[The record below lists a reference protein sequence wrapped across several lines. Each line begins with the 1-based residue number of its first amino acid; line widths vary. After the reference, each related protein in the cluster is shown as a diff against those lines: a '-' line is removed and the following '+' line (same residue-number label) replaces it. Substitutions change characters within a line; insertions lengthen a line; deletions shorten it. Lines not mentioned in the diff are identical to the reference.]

1 MNRFL
6 FFSSIAL
13 FILAIVLAILLVS
26 YRQKYKKYREIAR
39 KAKSESVEVAVPGLD
54 VLTKQIRKECG
65 EASPVPVISMVV
77 CSYVHAHCLLEGEN
91 DEPDYRKAIAK
102 IADGGKPFSL
112 CGVRAKIMKEL
123 CAQMG
128 VVSRIV
134 HAFNLKE
141 KDILSHSFTE
151 TYNPSSG
158 DWELYDPYFN
168 VCATSD
174 GGRHYGVLG
183 LTKAG
188 FAMVPCSSAKTE
200 DMDWIKSKFKDY
212 SDAFILES
220 TDSHMGIKNP
230 IVLIPQKKQ
239 LPDKFRVW
247 CEKNYGASTFIYMN

>member
-13 FILAIVLAILLVS
+13 FVLAIVLAILLVS
-26 YRQKYKKYREIAR
+26 YRQKYKKYRDIER
-39 KAKSESVEVAVPGLD
+39 KAKSESVEVSVPGLD

-65 EASPVPVISMVV
+65 EASSASATSMLV
-77 CSYVHAHCLLEGEN
+77 CSYVHSHCSLEGEN

-102 IADGGKPFSL
+102 IADGGKPFAL
-112 CGVRAKIMKEL
+112 CGVRARIMKEL
-123 CAQMG
+123 CSQMD
-128 VVSRIV
+128 VPSRIV
-134 HAFNLKE
+134 HAFNLKGE
-141 KDILSHSFTE
+141 NVLSHSFVE
-151 TYNPSSG
+151 TYDPSSG

-183 LTKAG
+183 LAKAG
-188 FAMVPCSSAKTE
+188 FAMGPCSSAKTE
-200 DMDWIKSKFKDY
+200 DMNWIKSKFKDY

-220 TDSHMGIKNP
+220 TNSHAGIKDP

-247 CEKNYGASTFIYMN
+247 CEKNYGPPTFIYY